1 MSTPSKQGVALITG
15 ASTGIGATYAK
26 RLAASGHDLLIVA
39 RDQARLETVATALR
53 KQYGVAVEVLKADL
67 TSKADLQK
75 VEKRLRSDTNISVLV
90 NNAGIAVE
98 GTLLGADPD
107 KLETMI
113 DINITAVM
121 RLAVAAADSFVAR
134 KKGTIINIASVLA
147 LAPEMF
153 NGSYSGTKAYVLN
166 LSQALQK
173 ETAAHGVIVQAVLP
187 GATRTEIWERAGI
200 DLDKFPA
207 EMVMHVDELV
217 DAALAGLDMGETVTL
232 PTLPDAGEWQ
242 AYNNLRLA
250 MAPKLSLQHAAKR
263 YGVKQVLAA

>member
-26 RLAASGHDLLIVA
+26 RLAARGHDLLIVA

-98 GTLLGADPD
+98 GTLL
-107 KLETMI
+107 
-113 DINITAVM
+113 
-121 RLAVAAADSFVAR
+121 
-134 KKGTIINIASVLA
+134 
-147 LAPEMF
+147 
-153 NGSYSGTKAYVLN
+153 
-166 LSQALQK
+166 
-173 ETAAHGVIVQAVLP
+173 
-187 GATRTEIWERAGI
+187 
-200 DLDKFPA
+200 
-207 EMVMHVDELV
+207 VDELV